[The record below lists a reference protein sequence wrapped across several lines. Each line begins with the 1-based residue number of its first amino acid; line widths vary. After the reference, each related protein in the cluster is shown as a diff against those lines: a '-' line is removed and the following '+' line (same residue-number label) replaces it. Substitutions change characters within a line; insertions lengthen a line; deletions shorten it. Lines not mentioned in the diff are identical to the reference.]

1 MVRMAFCVLRK
12 CSFIVILSAA
22 ITVSGQ
28 QSRRLPPSSAKPSS
42 KPASPASAS
51 LPDAGTITDGRYHNP
66 FWGFTY
72 KIPYGWVERTKEMQG
87 DRQPGD
93 EPGKSLVLL
102 AAFERPPQAAGDTV
116 NSAVVIAAES
126 VSSYPGLKT
135 AADYFGPLTEL
146 TAGKGFTVVNAP
158 YQFPVGTKQLVRSD
172 FSKTLVKLT
181 MQQASLVTLQKGYIL
196 SFTFIG
202 GSEDEVEELIEN
214 LSFRLPRKPKVVN
227 SPAPR
232 KSPE

>member
-1 MVRMAFCVLRK
+1 MIRMAFCVLRK
-12 CSFIVILSAA
+12 CCFFVTLSAA

-28 QSRRLPPSSAKPSS
+28 QSKNLPASTAKPSS
-42 KPASPASAS
+42 KPASSTGVP

-87 DRQPGD
+87 DRGG

-102 AAFERPPQAAGDTV
+102 AAFERPPEAAGDTV

-126 VSSYPGLKT
+126 ASSYPGLKT

-146 TAGKGFTVVNAP
+146 TNSKGFQVVNAP

-172 FSKTLVKLT
+172 FSKTLGSLT
-181 MQQASLVTLQKGYIL
+181 MQQASLVTLQKGYVV

-202 GSEDEVEELIEN
+202 GSEDEIEELIEN
-214 LSFRLPRKPKVVN
+214 LSFGLSKKPKAEGP
-227 SPAPR
+227 SPR
-232 KSPE
+232 R

>member
-1 MVRMAFCVLRK
+1 MSRMAFCVLRK
-12 CSFIVILSAA
+12 CCFFVTLSAA

-28 QSRRLPPSSAKPSS
+28 QSKNL
-42 KPASPASAS
+42 PASPTSPGS
-51 LPDAGTITDGRYHNP
+51 KPTSSTGTPLPDAGTITDGRYHNP
-66 FWGFTY
+66 FWGFRY

-102 AAFERPPQAAGDTV
+102 AAFERPPEAAGDTV

-126 VSSYPGLKT
+126 ASSYPGLKT

-146 TAGKGFTVVNAP
+146 TTGKGFRVVNAP

-172 FSKTLVKLT
+172 FTKTLGSLT
-181 MQQASLVTLQKGYIL
+181 MQQASLILLQKGYVV
-196 SFTFIG
+196 SFTFLG
-202 GSEDEVEELIEN
+202 GSEDEIEELIEN
-214 LSFRLPRKPKVVN
+214 LSFGLSKKPKAEGP
-227 SPAPR
+227 SPR
-232 KSPE
+232 H

>member
-1 MVRMAFCVLRK
+1 MAFCVLRK
-12 CSFIVILSAA
+12 CCFFVTLSAA

-28 QSRRLPPSSAKPSS
+28 QSKNL
-42 KPASPASAS
+42 PASPTSPGS
-51 LPDAGTITDGRYHNP
+51 KPTSSTGTPLPDAGTITDGRYHNP
-66 FWGFTY
+66 FWGFRY

-102 AAFERPPQAAGDTV
+102 AAFERPPEAAGDTV

-126 VSSYPGLKT
+126 ASSYPGLKT

-146 TAGKGFTVVNAP
+146 TTGKGFRVVNAP

-172 FSKTLVKLT
+172 FTKTLGSLT
-181 MQQASLVTLQKGYIL
+181 MQQASLILLQKGYVV
-196 SFTFIG
+196 SFTFLG
-202 GSEDEVEELIEN
+202 GSEDEIEELIEN
-214 LSFRLPRKPKVVN
+214 LSFGLSKKPKAEGP
-227 SPAPR
+227 SPR
-232 KSPE
+232 H

>member
-1 MVRMAFCVLRK
+1 MIRMAFCVLRK
-12 CSFIVILSAA
+12 CSFMVILSAA

-28 QSRRLPPSSAKPSS
+28 QSQKIPASSAKASS
-42 KPASPASAS
+42 RPASPASAA
-51 LPDAGTITDGRYHNP
+51 LPDAGTLADGIYHNP
-66 FWGFTY
+66 FFAFKY

-87 DRQPGD
+87 DPQPGD

-102 AAFERPPQAAGDTV
+102 AAFERPPQAAGGTV
-116 NSAVVIAAES
+116 NSAVVIAAER

-172 FSKTLVKLT
+172 FSKALVKLT
-181 MQQASLVTLQKGYIL
+181 MQQASLVALRKGYIL

-202 GSEDEVEELIEN
+202 GSEDEVEQLIEN
-214 LSFRLPRKPKVVN
+214 LSFGLPSKPKAVN
-227 SPAPR
+227 SPALRQP
-232 KSPE
+232 PE